1 MRRKRLSD
9 RKMQKTK
16 VTVVCFYILQ
26 LILILIMV
34 FANIE
39 MESVEF
45 GVGCLINIA
54 ICDFVNTKVLM
65 RELKEY
71 SPKIYEVL
79 YRDDGYVHGFLWVS
93 YAFGSRAY
101 DPEKDKNVKACMKA
115 QMLLVVIIF
124 GEMVVFNMVRWV

>member
-26 LILILIMV
+26 LILILIKV

-39 MESVEF
+39 LEDAELAVAVVVNF
-45 GVGCLINIA
+45 I
-54 ICDFVNTKVLM
+54 ICNFVIEKVLM

-101 DPEKDKNVKACMKA
+101 DPEKDKEVKACIKA

-124 GEMVVFNMVRWV
+124 AEMAVFNMVRWV